1 MVTRR
6 ALPLGAVLI
15 CTSMIAF
22 IAPAASDQPS
32 LPTAEPSVVVCD
44 QPPGNPAPG
53 TAAWEARDLN
63 NLECATQRQQDELSN
78 PSFLRMWAIESGEGD
93 PGSATQSILAQ
104 LEQPTRPT
112 VNAIHDSPGA
122 IITDPFRDPVQ
133 WEEEGRGHQ
142 QTLTI
147 DATDG
152 AHLNARLYWPN
163 GPGPFPGVLMIPGLQ
178 AYNEV
183 YDWVGEGLAEA
194 GYMVLIP
201 DPQGQGSSENLPH
214 NPDGSIACGA
224 SASGCSGPPVY
235 DPASDETQ
243 LAAVTS
249 GLDFLVSTPSDLD
262 LDGDGGNPHAANAQ
276 GTLLDNPEWQLLN
289 RHEIGVA
296 GHSNGAI
303 AITSAGQQ
311 DVAGTGDGSGAITYP
326 IKAVVSMDNLG
337 EMVGS
342 GVHIHVPT
350 LYFEVD
356 YAFPSILEPQDP
368 NSPPNPQQYIDDTFS
383 QTVAAGVDSMLI
395 VPRASTHYE
404 FDYEPFPA
412 SLQASRYGERVA
424 FYYTLAWFDKY
435 LRNNL
440 VRDGHTA
447 TQRLTA
453 EYFDASAD
461 ASSIGAGTYNPAAAA
476 ADPTNPAAGNVPY
489 MIAGK
494 CVSNLLSFYYQS
506 AYSLNGGKLKDYHM
520 ENPLGCP

>member
-1 MVTRR
+1 MVKRR
-6 ALPLGAVLI
+6 ALPLGALLI
-15 CTSMIAF
+15 CASMAAF
-22 IAPAASDQPS
+22 IAPAAGGQPS

-53 TAAWEARDLN
+53 TAAWEERDLN

-78 PSFLRMWAIESGEGD
+78 PAFLRMWAIESGEGD
-93 PGSATQSILAQ
+93 PGSATQAIVAQ

-112 VNAIHDSPGA
+112 VNATHDSPGA
-122 IITDPFRDPVQ
+122 TITDPFRDPVR
-133 WEEEGRGHQ
+133 WGEEGRGHQ

-152 AHLNARLYWPN
+152 AHLNARLYLPN
-163 GPGPFPGVLMIPGLQ
+163 GRGPFPGVLMIPGLQ

-201 DPQGQGSSENLPH
+201 DPQGQGGSENLPH

-224 SASGCSGPPVY
+224 SGCS
-235 DPASDETQ
+235 DTSTNPASDQTQ
-243 LAAVTS
+243 VVAVTS
-249 GLDFLVSTPSDLD
+249 GLDFLLSTPAHPDPD
-262 LDGDGGNPHAANAQ
+262 AVGANAA
-276 GTLLDNPEWQLLN
+276 GTLTYNPDWALLESHN
-289 RHEIGVA
+289 VGLA

-303 AITSAGQQ
+303 AVTSAGQN
-311 DVAGTGDGSGAITYP
+311 DPRV
-326 IKAVVSMDNLG
+326 KAVASMDNLD
-337 EMVGS
+337 GS
-342 GVHIHVPT
+342 ISLAPGAKIHAPA
-350 LYFEVD
+350 LYFGVD
-356 YAFPSILEPQDP
+356 YPFPSVLEPMNP
-368 NSPPNPQQYIDDTFS
+368 ESPPNPTLHQDFAYA
-383 QTVAAGVDSMLI
+383 QTVKAGLDSMVI

-412 SLQASRYGERVA
+412 SLQSSRYGERVA
-424 FYYTLAWFDKY
+424 FFYTLAWFDRY
-435 LRNNL
+435 LRNNV

-453 EYFDASAD
+453 GYFDASAD
-461 ASSIGAGTYNPAAAA
+461 ASSIGAGTYNPSAAA

-506 AYSLNGGKLKDYHM
+506 AYSLNGGALANSHM
-520 ENPLGCP
+520 ENPLGCS